1 MRGIGRAQTLLR
13 RLTRRERP
21 IVLMYHRVAEVA
33 CDPWQLAVRPQ
44 RFADHLRVL
53 TRERKVVPLAWLV
66 GELRESRIPLG
77 SAVLTFDDGYA
88 DVFHTAKP
96 ILEEY
101 GCPATVFLT
110 TGALDTPGFWWDV
123 LSRIIL
129 ETPALP
135 PRLEMDAGG
144 KTNNFDV
151 RQVVQ
156 PGRVQGVAA
165 REALHTEL
173 WRALRPLDPTERQSV
188 LAELAA
194 WAGVDATPR
203 SSDRVM
209 TSQEAKALSESPLIS
224 IGAHTVTHP
233 SLPLIED
240 EDRSREIRESRMT
253 CERIVGH
260 PITGFAYPFGDQD
273 DASVSA
279 ARAAGIQFAC
289 TTDAGVVTPKTDLMR
304 IPRILA
310 ADWSQDEFRQNVLS
324 FC

>member
-1 MRGIGRAQTLLR
+1 
-13 RLTRRERP
+13 
-21 IVLMYHRVAEVA
+21 MYHRVAEIA
-33 CDPWQLAVRPQ
+33 CDPWQLAVRP
-44 RFADHLRVL
+44 RYFADHLRVL
-53 TRERKVVPLAWLV
+53 TSERKVVPLAWLV
-66 GELRESRIPLG
+66 DELREGRIPLR

-129 ETPALP
+129 ETPNLP
-135 PRLEMDAGG
+135 LTLKFEAGG
-144 KTNNFDV
+144 NSHHFGSCQGGQHDG
-151 RQVVQ
+151 VQ
-156 PGRVQGVAA
+156 DIAA

-173 WRALRPLDPTERQSV
+173 WRALRPLDPVERNCV
-188 LAELAA
+188 LAELAT
-194 WAGVDATPR
+194 WAGVDPSPR

-209 TSQEAKALSESPLIS
+209 TSEEAQALAESPLIS
-224 IGAHTVTHP
+224 IGAHTITHP
-233 SLPLIED
+233 SLPLIRD
-240 EDRSREIRESRMT
+240 EDKEREICESRMA
-253 CERIVGH
+253 CERIVAH
-260 PITGFAYPFGDQD
+260 PIPGFAYPFGDQD

-279 ARAAGIQFAC
+279 ARSAGIQFAC
-289 TTDAGVVTPKTDLMR
+289 TTDAGVITSSTDLMR

-310 ADWSQDEFRQNVLS
+310 ADWGQDDFRQNVLS